1 MSLIRI
7 PASRRR
13 IDPIPAQV
21 YTVPVV
27 RELPA
32 PFIETFGLGTW

>member
-1 MSLIRI
+1 MSITATAPLR
-7 PASRRR
+7 PRR
-13 IDPIPAQV
+13 IALAGHM

-32 PFIETFGLGTW
+32 QPVDFRDSTW

>member
-1 MSLIRI
+1 MSITATAPIRT
-7 PASRRR
+7 RRT
-13 IDPIPAQV
+13 ALAGHM

-32 PFIETFGLGTW
+32 QTIDLREDSTW

>member
-1 MSLIRI
+1 MTILVTTTRTH
-7 PASRRR
+7 PAKH
-13 IDPIPAQV
+13 A

-32 PFIETFGLGTW
+32 PRPQLSGAAGAW

>member
-1 MSLIRI
+1 MSLIRM
-7 PASRRR
+7 PAPRRR
-13 IDPIPAQV
+13 IDPVRAHV

-32 PFIETFGLGTW
+32 PLVDGFGLGTW

>member
-7 PASRRR
+7 PATRRR
-13 IDPIPAQV
+13 IDPVRVHV

-32 PFIETFGLGTW
+32 PIFDGVGTGTW

>member
-1 MSLIRI
+1 MSLIRM
-7 PASRRR
+7 PATRRR
-13 IDPIPAQV
+13 IDPVRIHV

-32 PFIETFGLGTW
+32 PRLDGLGLETW

>member
-1 MSLIRI
+1 MSLIRM
-7 PASRRR
+7 PSTRRR
-13 IDPIPAQV
+13 IDPIRAHV

-32 PFIETFGLGTW
+32 PLVDGFGLGTW